1 MNSSKIKQNKKSRTN
16 LFDGTDFTSLV
27 RDSSLASKLIE
38 VKNPDNLSK
47 ITIIG
52 NGWGHST
59 TISSKYD
66 LKLIHPQH
74 IIQSKNLDNI
84 LKTNNK
90 IKIKYNR
97 FDEEDYDYDYD
108 DQDSTSLDYNNY
120 IDYRAINCL
129 DKNSYTSVNTIMNN
143 NSNPSLVIKSD
154 LSQD

>member
-1 MNSSKIKQNKKSRTN
+1 

-27 RDSSLASKLIE
+27 RDSSLTSKLIE

-66 LKLIHPQH
+66 LKLMHPQH
-74 IIQSKNLDNI
+74 IIQNKNLDNI
-84 LKTNNK
+84 LKANNNNK

-97 FDEEDYDYDYD
+97 FDEKDYDYD
-108 DQDSTSLDYNNY
+108 DQDSTISLDYNNY
-120 IDYRAINCL
+120 IDYRAISCL
-129 DKNSYTSVNTIMNN
+129 DKNSYTSVNTIKNN